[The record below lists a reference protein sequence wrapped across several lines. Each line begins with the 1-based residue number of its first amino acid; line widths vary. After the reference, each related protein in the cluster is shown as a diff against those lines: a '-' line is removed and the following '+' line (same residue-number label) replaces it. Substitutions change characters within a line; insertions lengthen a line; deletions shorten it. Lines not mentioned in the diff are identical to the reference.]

1 MNTSIAFFGRDGK
14 APFIYMTEENKNDLI
29 SNHRVLNYI
38 RSWKPVVVLSSR
50 WSFFLDKKLLNKTVG
65 IICEQG
71 GKVLL
76 LDQPPEL
83 FFGDHNAPI
92 LLSEMGIHPQTSKV
106 QTVPIAKS
114 HDFQNDALIL
124 NEISK
129 IHFNCHT
136 VNVSDLYLDGYNK
149 VKVLDG
155 REILYIDDDHLSL
168 AGAFYA
174 KTRLSDAI
182 VKLVSDL

>member
-1 MNTSIAFFGRDGK
+1 MF
-14 APFIYMTEENKNDLI
+14 LI
-29 SNHRVLNYI
+29 ITANFLVLNDYG
-38 RSWKPVVVLSSR
+38 VH
-50 WSFFLDKKLLNKTVG
+50 FT
-65 IICEQG
+65 
-71 GKVLL
+71 
-76 LDQPPEL
+76 
-83 FFGDHNAPI
+83 
-92 LLSEMGIHPQTSKV
+92 
-106 QTVPIAKS
+106 
-114 HDFQNDALIL
+114 
-124 NEISK
+124 EISK
-129 IHFNCHT
+129 IHPNCHT